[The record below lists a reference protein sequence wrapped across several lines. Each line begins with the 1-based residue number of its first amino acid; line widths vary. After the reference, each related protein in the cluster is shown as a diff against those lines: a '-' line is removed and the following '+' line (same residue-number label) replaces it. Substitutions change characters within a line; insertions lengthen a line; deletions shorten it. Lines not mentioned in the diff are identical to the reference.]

1 LGSWLARFVTL
12 VGPVSLTRVY
22 TLCRKFPAHEG
33 FHHSSDEA
41 PGGPGFFVIVT
52 EDRGLGVADGS

>member
-1 LGSWLARFVTL
+1 VTL